1 MANIAKID
9 DLHEKKEYEA
19 EKVEV
24 DAALSSSPNDAN
36 VLWRASRLYF
46 ELSELSS
53 DKPSKQAS
61 VEKGLQY
68 AKKAVEADDK
78 NGDAHKWFAIMTS
91 TIGDYVSTKEKI
103 GSAASIKEHAVRS
116 LELKPNDPS
125 TLHLLG
131 RWCYAISSIGWVERK
146 LASAP
151 TSSYEEALEYF
162 LKADGVTPTIRNS
175 IYIGESYTQL
185 KQTAKAKEWY
195 SKAASLPVSGPVEQK
210 LHDDAVAKC

>member
-1 MANIAKID
+1 
-9 DLHEKKEYEA
+9 
-19 EKVEV
+19 
-24 DAALSSSPNDAN
+24 
-36 VLWRASRLYF
+36 
-46 ELSELSS
+46 
-53 DKPSKQAS
+53 
-61 VEKGLQY
+61 
-68 AKKAVEADDK
+68 
-78 NGDAHKWFAIMTS
+78 MTS

-146 LASAP
+146 LASAIFGTPP